1 MTSLL
6 RELAPEPMTRS
17 LSSTTTSRPER
28 ASARAIARPTTP
40 APITRHS
47 TESMGRK
54 PSSAEQSDEFSSASL
69 FAVGAHAIQYLE
81 FERLRSGSGNSRRR
95 RPDELG
101 PKLSY

>member
-1 MTSLL
+1 
-6 RELAPEPMTRS
+6 
-17 LSSTTTSRPER
+17 
-28 ASARAIARPTTP
+28 
-40 APITRHS
+40 
-47 TESMGRK
+47 MGRK